1 MTEEILME
9 AEERMQKAI
18 EHVSHEFAGLRT
30 GKASPALIE
39 GVVVEAYGSQMK
51 LKEVANVSIPEP
63 RQLLISPWDISTMPA
78 IEKGIQKA
86 NLGLNPAID
95 GKVMR
100 LVMPEMSEE
109 RRVEVTKIARKV
121 AEEGRVGVRHVRR
134 DAIDQMKKLGKAGD
148 LTEDDVSKGEK
159 DIQKLTDSFTKK
171 VDEFLDIKEK
181 EIMTI

>member
-1 MTEEILME
+1 MIEEILME
-9 AEERMQKAI
+9 AEEKMQKAVD
-18 EHVSHEFAGLRT
+18 HVTHEFAGLRT

-63 RQLLISPWDISTMPA
+63 RQLLIQPWDLTTMPA

-121 AEEGRVGVRHVRR
+121 AEEGRVGVRHARR
-134 DAIDQMKKLGKAGD
+134 EAIDRFKKAGKD
-148 LTEDDVSKGEK
+148 GEITEDDVTKGEK
-159 DIQKLTDSFTKK
+159 DVQKLTDGFTKK
-171 VDEFLDIKEK
+171 VDEFLGAKEK

>member
-1 MTEEILME
+1 MTDEILLE
-9 AEERMQKAI
+9 AEEKMQKAVD
-18 EHVSHEFAGLRT
+18 HVTHEFAGLRT

-63 RQLLISPWDISTMPA
+63 RQLLIQPWDISTMSA

-95 GKVMR
+95 GKIMR
-100 LVMPEMSEE
+100 LIMPEMSEE

-121 AEEGRVGVRHVRR
+121 AEEGRVGVRHARR
-134 DAIDQMKKLGKAGD
+134 ESIDRFKKAGKESEI
-148 LTEDDVSKGEK
+148 TEDDVSKGEK

-171 VDEFLDIKEK
+171 IDEFLGAKEK

>member
-1 MTEEILME
+1 MIDEIMME
-9 AEERMQKAI
+9 AEERMQKAVD
-18 EHVSHEFAGLRT
+18 HVIHEFSGLRT

-63 RQLLISPWDISTMPA
+63 RQLLIQPWDISTMAA

-109 RRVEVTKIARKV
+109 RRVEVTKIARKL
-121 AEEGRVGVRHVRR
+121 AEESRVGVRHVRR
-134 DAIDQMKKLGKAGD
+134 DAIDSLKKAGKGGE
-148 LTEDDVSKGEK
+148 LTEDDVAKGEK
-159 DIQKLTDSFTKK
+159 DVQKLTDGFIKK
-171 VDEFLDIKEK
+171 VDEHLTAKEK